1 MIQEELEV
9 LPGSKVGALR
19 SEIEGAGLFP
29 FCTLDV
35 LFGSGG
41 LRAEL
46 DVLRALLD
54 EGQGLGRAAELRLL
68 SAGLWELPCSHAESV
83 PVGLCQPTPSQKSGT
98 LASFCSREARR

>member
-68 SAGLWELPCSHAESV
+68 SAGALGAAMQPCRKCTRGPV
-83 PVGLCQPTPSQKSGT
+83 PADTIAKVRNIS
-98 LASFCSREARR
+98 